1 MSYFKLRH
9 SFHIYN
15 KPYQIGGTT
24 DTISN
29 ISNLSDSL
37 VIFDIDGVLLRYDT
51 NVSLQFSPIIINLF
65 KTLSENNCK
74 IAIATHGGSMFY
86 LKHNLSPIQ
95 KYMNTIH
102 PKYIKEISQP
112 QYNLGQNKITMLN
125 DLIKEGVKDYNIKN
139 VIFFDDLPEN
149 LNSLIK
155 LREYHPQLKLTPVRV
170 HHNLQD
176 IHNNYSYPLL
186 RQISQRNPHDSI
198 KNQLL
203 SLIN

>member
-9 SFHIYN
+9 SFHSYS

-29 ISNLSDSL
+29 INNLSDTL

-51 NVSLQFSPIIINLF
+51 NISLQFSPIIVNLF

-74 IAIATHGGSMFY
+74 IAIATHGGSIFY
-86 LKHNLSPIQ
+86 LKHHLSPVQ
-95 KYMNTIH
+95 KYINNIQ
-102 PKYIKEISQP
+102 PNYIKEISQP

-125 DLIKEGVKDYNIKN
+125 DLIQEGVKDNNIKN
-139 VIFFDDLPEN
+139 VIFFDDLSEN

-155 LREYHPQLKLTPVRV
+155 LRQYYPQLKLIPVKV
-170 HHNLQD
+170 NSNLHD
-176 IHNNYSYPLL
+176 IHNNYNYPLL
-186 RQISQRNPHDSI
+186 RQISQKNPHDSI